1 MPRRTVADHRPNT
14 RRRRSTQDVSVFSG
28 VHIGRMLRCSELT
41 GGVYH
46 NRITSFSCCKVTE
59 SPRCSC
65 RHPFLRKHSWHLVC
79 LIVYFPCFLRLLYS
93 SIAGLCPISRK
104 LSKTQWKT
112 HIDARVSP
120 RRKGSKCRKPWGCP
134 YLDSTS
140 SDCSDCSESV
150 NLPTVLQSSFS

>member
-1 MPRRTVADHRPNT
+1 MMPRRTVADHRPNT

-79 LIVYFPCFLRLLYS
+79 LIVCFPCFLRLLYS

-104 LSKTQWKT
+104 LSKTQWKPT
-112 HIDARVSP
+112 SMQGFLRDVKVPNAASHGDAHTLTAPLVIV
-120 RRKGSKCRKPWGCP
+120 
-134 YLDSTS
+134 
-140 SDCSDCSESV
+140 V
-150 NLPTVLQSSFS
+150 NQ